1 MTQTPDHFEKVN
13 SRRDELMARN
23 VEKTRLATK
32 RLADLR
38 GEVLTV
44 RADAD
49 KAARNYNLIKSN
61 ALRAHV
67 AQIEETVRTLTN
79 VELPRL
85 KAEAEQILSI
95 NRHPELNALWR
106 AAETKAQN
114 SRTEN
119 ARSACDSL
127 TEAKSAFY
135 GHLASLATAETIDFA
150 RAVLAAETAANV
162 EHCEAGRNLLTLL
175 GPKAAA

>member
-1 MTQTPDHFEKVN
+1 MTQTPDHYSKVN
-13 SRRDELMARN
+13 ARQAELMALN

-38 GEVLTV
+38 GQVLTI

-49 KAARNYNLIKSN
+49 KEARNYHLAKANS
-61 ALRAHV
+61 LRADAV
-67 AQIEETVRTLTN
+67 NIDAIVRTLTT
-79 VELPRL
+79 VELPS
-85 KAEAEQILSI
+85 LSI
-95 NRHPELNALWR
+95 EQEAIRQFRVPELAALMIS
-106 AAETKAQN
+106 ANSNAQN
-114 SRTEN
+114 SKTAN
-119 ARSACDSL
+119 TRSACDSL

-150 RAVLAAETAANV
+150 RAVFAAETAADV
-162 EHCEAGRNLLTLL
+162 EHCEAGQNLLTLL